1 MIDFGFISLINP
13 LTYIVGGFIFGY
25 YCMQY
30 LILFFAFLFN
40 CLSCF
45 ISYRKDFHILWWY
58 IPLGVLLGGM
68 CSYLWFIGVRIIS
81 SSSSSSYSSE
91 NEIYCFSMIYDF
103 TLVLVYYFLPIL
115 VFGIKF
121 DRFGFFGVLM
131 MFMGLLLIKF
141 SSFGK

>member
-1 MIDFGFISLINP
+1 MIDFSLVELINP
-13 LTYIVGGFIFGY
+13 FTFIVGGFIFGY
-25 YCMQY
+25 YFMQY

-58 IPLGVLLGGM
+58 IPLGVLLGGI

-81 SSSSSSYSSE
+81 SSSSFDES
-91 NEIYCFSMIYDF
+91 EIYCFSMIYDF

-121 DRFGFFGVLM
+121 DRFGLVGILM
-131 MFMGLLLIKF
+131 MFSGLILIKF